1 MLFER
6 CECLFRF
13 NREHLL
19 STKLLGLTSVSSPV
33 FLSVA
38 SQCYQPPQGDWHH
51 FWALHRPNTQG
62 VELPEAISRLFSGRV
77 AVLIFLFPQVQRQEP
92 RLIFP
97 ALRLVLLFPP
107 WAQRNQTRDCF
118 PGSAAEPVLTKHP
131 SLICFPNHH
140 L

>member
-1 MLFER
+1 MLFEQ

-33 FLSVA
+33 FLSIA
-38 SQCYQPPQGDWHH
+38 SQCYQPLQGDGHH

-77 AVLIFLFPQVQRQEP
+77 AVSILLFPQAQRQEP
-92 RLIFP
+92 KLIFP
-97 ALRLVLLFPP
+97 ALRLVLLFLHGP
-107 WAQRNQTRDCF
+107 RETR
-118 PGSAAEPVLTKHP
+118 PGTASQGVQQSQFLQNTPH
-131 SLICFPNHH
+131 
-140 L
+140 